1 MLVTESRGTRIVP
14 GAPHPAAPTARR
26 RTRRY
31 DALVPYL
38 FIAPFLASFLIF
50 FAAPSAVSI
59 VLSFFRYRG
68 YGPATFIGFQNYV
81 GLLESPDF
89 WQSAANTIFYW
100 LVPLIPL
107 LGSAFLLAVLVR
119 SKLTKFPRI
128 FRPLLFVPQVMA
140 PVAAALV
147 WRVIL
152 SDNGVLNSVLGLD
165 ISWITD
171 PKAGKWGVM
180 LLLLWRGIGWYFV
193 IFLSGLTSVPDEL
206 LEAAQLDGANSW
218 QRVRFVVLPMMKPIF
233 LFAIVIDTIAS
244 FQLFT
249 EPNLLVGSAST
260 TAGAPPE
267 SAPIMNQVVGN
278 ITGGQFGL
286 AAAVGWI
293 LFIAIG
299 IFSVIQFRLFR
310 ERGEA

>member
-1 MLVTESRGTRIVP
+1 
-14 GAPHPAAPTARR
+14 
-26 RTRRY
+26 
-31 DALVPYL
+31 
-38 FIAPFLASFLIF
+38 
-50 FAAPSAVSI
+50 
-59 VLSFFRYRG
+59 
-68 YGPATFIGFQNYV
+68 
-81 GLLESPDF
+81 
-89 WQSAANTIFYW
+89 
-100 LVPLIPL
+100 
-107 LGSAFLLAVLVR
+107 
-119 SKLTKFPRI
+119 
-128 FRPLLFVPQVMA
+128 MA

-165 ISWITD
+165 ISWLTD
-171 PKAGKWGVM
+171 PKAGRWGVM

-206 LEAAQLDGANSW
+206 IEAAQLDGANAW
-218 QRVRFVVLPMMKPIF
+218 QRVRYVVLPMMKPIVH
-233 LFAIVIDTIAS
+233 FAVVIDTIAS

-249 EPNLLVGSAST
+249 EPNLLVGSTSA

-278 ITGGQFGL
+278 IVGGQFGL

-310 ERGEA
+310 ERGDS